1 MSTPASVLDAQS
13 QRLLQLVEDYR
24 EQRCHSLLDR
34 ADQQA
39 RELLGDARHQ
49 ALERVREAIAA
60 ERARGR
66 ERIETAEARLQTR
79 HRQREQQQ
87 TLAALEQAW
96 PRLEAALRDRW
107 GRAEARRL
115 WIEGTVR
122 QALQILPPRP
132 WTVAHP
138 PAWDTDELAPHLEA
152 IRAHCGEPPQ
162 TQADDSLEAGL
173 RLCCAGACVDA
184 SRAGLLADRVRITA
198 RLLAR
203 LQHAAGEAEDESA

>member
-24 EQRCHSLLDR
+24 EQRCTSLLDR

-39 RELLGDARHQ
+39 RELLRDARHQ

-96 PRLEAALRDRW
+96 PRLEAALQARWDRT
-107 GRAEARRL
+107 EARRV
-115 WIEGTVR
+115 WIEGTLR
-122 QALQILPPRP
+122 QALQILPRRP
-132 WTVAHP
+132 WTIAHP
-138 PAWDTDELAPHLEA
+138 PAWDTGELEPLLEA
-152 IRAHCGEPPQ
+152 IRSHCGEGPE
-162 TQADDSLEAGL
+162 TQADDTLGAGL

-184 SRAGLLADRVRITA
+184 SSAGLLADRVRITA

-203 LQHAAGEAEDESA
+203 LQHAGAGEDESP